1 MANETRQKLGAAQRY
16 ETMESWADQALR
28 RIWLRKEREK
38 LRTELMDH
46 YADRYEAYRSCGFD
60 SEQSRLLAVECMGDP
75 EEAGAL
81 LARVHQPLLSLL
93 LRIAR
98 VLVLLLA
105 VLTVFSFARHYLSLR
120 PLQSLDTQTIAEKS
134 RSADDGVS
142 RTAVC
147 RRQVSADAQL
157 RFGDFTLAF
166 ETGSCCRYFAVY
178 RDQRYGNVS
187 FGMKKECQVLL
198 SWTGKP
204 WERMPAALAERL
216 LRVEDNR
223 GVQYQPLAEDAGTE
237 GAGYLLH
244 TGRIRP
250 NAWGS
255 LFSFSGMEQEPDWL
269 EFILNDG
276 GTEKRLRVHFAPW
289 EANRKELEPVKSLDR
304 AAETL
309 RRMKPEGLPFS
320 IFFDEQ
326 DSRGAFTEAEAEGKL
341 RVLWARETDYQ
352 LDVDALNA
360 FLGEQPADL
369 QYPPDTAELVECGL
383 LIRDYPD
390 SFLID
395 PEQLAQ
401 QLRITAVKY
410 GVEADFC
417 IGRNPLFYSDAI
429 LFRLDWI
436 PLDGE
441 RYELVYTDPVSGEA
455 WKTAFVLDREEDAP

>member
-1 MANETRQKLGAAQRY
+1 
-16 ETMESWADQALR
+16 
-28 RIWLRKEREK
+28 
-38 LRTELMDH
+38 
-46 YADRYEAYRSCGFD
+46 
-60 SEQSRLLAVECMGDP
+60 
-75 EEAGAL
+75 
-81 LARVHQPLLSLL
+81 
-93 LRIAR
+93 
-98 VLVLLLA
+98 
-105 VLTVFSFARHYLSLR
+105 
-120 PLQSLDTQTIAEKS
+120 
-134 RSADDGVS
+134 
-142 RTAVC
+142 
-147 RRQVSADAQL
+147 
-157 RFGDFTLAF
+157 
-166 ETGSCCRYFAVY
+166 
-178 RDQRYGNVS
+178 
-187 FGMKKECQVLL
+187 
-198 SWTGKP
+198 
-204 WERMPAALAERL
+204 
-216 LRVEDNR
+216 
-223 GVQYQPLAEDAGTE
+223 
-237 GAGYLLH
+237 
-244 TGRIRP
+244 
-250 NAWGS
+250 
-255 LFSFSGMEQEPDWL
+255 
-269 EFILNDG
+269 
-276 GTEKRLRVHFAPW
+276 
-289 EANRKELEPVKSLDR
+289 VKSLDR

-326 DSRGAFTEAEAEGKL
+326 DSRGAFTEAEAAGKL

-352 LDVDALNA
+352 LDVDELNA
-360 FLGEQPADL
+360 FLEEQTTDL